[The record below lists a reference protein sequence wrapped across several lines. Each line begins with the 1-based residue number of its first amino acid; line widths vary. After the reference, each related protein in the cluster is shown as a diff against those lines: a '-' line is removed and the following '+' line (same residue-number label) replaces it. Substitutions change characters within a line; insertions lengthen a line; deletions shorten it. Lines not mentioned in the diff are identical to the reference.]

1 MNCVKITPN
10 RHQLLLFI
18 VLLCLATLCAA
29 EVAVPP
35 LRSRVT
41 DLTATLSSQE
51 IKRLEKLLAKF
62 EAEKGSQ
69 LAVLIIPST
78 QPETIEQYAI
88 RVAENWQLGRKGVDD
103 GILLLIAKQDR
114 SLRIE
119 VGYGLEGALPD
130 ATARR
135 IVDEIIVPKFRTGKY
150 AKGIEAGI
158 QGIINVIEGEPLPA
172 PTSKRGGDVSGSGD
186 MGLAPDSLLPILV
199 VFLVLGRI
207 LQTSLGRLPG
217 ATVTGGIAGV
227 IVWLI
232 FTSLAMAILLAVA
245 VFVFSLTG
253 SLNRGIYRGA
263 HGRWTGGSR
272 GGFGGG
278 FGGGGGGFGGGGA
291 SGRW

>member
-1 MNCVKITPN
+1 MHCVKIIPN
-10 RHQLLLFI
+10 HHQLLLL
-18 VLLCLATLCAA
+18 VGLLCLATLCAA
-29 EVAVPP
+29 EVAVPA
-35 LRSRVT
+35 LKSRVT
-41 DLTATLSSQE
+41 DLTATLASQE

-69 LAVLIIPST
+69 LAVLIIPTT

-88 RVAENWQLGRKGVDD
+88 RVAENWRLGRKGVDD

-130 ATARR
+130 AIARR
-135 IVDEIIVPKFRTGKY
+135 IIDEIIVPEFRSGKY

-158 QGIINVIEGEPLPA
+158 QGIINVIAGEPLPA
-172 PTSKRGGDVSGSGD
+172 PVSKRGADVSGE
-186 MGLAPDSLLPILV
+186 MNLAPDSLLPILV
-199 VFLVLGRI
+199 IFLVLGRI
-207 LQTSLGRLPG
+207 LQASLGRLPG
-217 ATVTGGIAGV
+217 ATVTGGMAGV
-227 IVWLI
+227 VVWLI

-272 GGFGGG
+272 GGFGGD
-278 FGGGGGGFGGGGA
+278 FGGSGGGFGGGGA

>member
-1 MNCVKITPN
+1 MHCVKIIPN
-10 RHQLLLFI
+10 RHQLLLL
-18 VLLCLATLCAA
+18 VGLLCLATLCAA
-29 EVAVPP
+29 EVTVPA
-35 LRSRVT
+35 LKSRVT
-41 DLTATLSSQE
+41 DLTATLASQE
-51 IKRLEKLLAKF
+51 TKRLEKLLAKF

-69 LAVLIIPST
+69 LAVLIIPTT

-88 RVAENWQLGRKGVDD
+88 RVAENWRLGRKGVDD

-130 ATARR
+130 AIARR
-135 IVDEIIVPKFRTGKY
+135 IIDEIIVPEFRSGKY

-172 PTSKRGGDVSGSGD
+172 PVSKRGADVSGE
-186 MGLAPDSLLPILV
+186 MNLAPDSLLPILV
-199 VFLVLGRI
+199 IFLVLGRI
-207 LQTSLGRLPG
+207 LQASLGRLPG
-217 ATVTGGIAGV
+217 ATVTGGMAGV